1 VLITQ
6 IKPPRRLIA
15 LTDGGPDDDVILN
28 MNEAV
33 FLVVLGAFAIL
44 YAAGWLAI
52 SLPKRERRE
61 ALRRDHR
68 P

>member
-1 VLITQ
+1 MLHNADQAAASFDRVD
-6 IKPPRRLIA
+6 RRGA
-15 LTDGGPDDDVILN
+15 GRRRYPY

-68 P
+68 S

>member
-1 VLITQ
+1 MQ

-15 LTDGGPDDDVILN
+15 LTDGAGRRRYPY

-52 SLPKRERRE
+52 SLPKGERRE

-68 P
+68 S

>member
-1 VLITQ
+1 M
-6 IKPPRRLIA
+6 
-15 LTDGGPDDDVILN
+15 D
-28 MNEAV
+28 EAV

-52 SLPKRERRE
+52 TLPKGRQRE
-61 ALRRDHR
+61 ALNRARLRIRRAIVALGVVPLCD